1 MNDANFI
8 KQFLDLQGLPIY
20 ETDIP
25 YIQNILYTMKQAQ
38 GSLQAFPHLNLE
50 VPITVVDK

>member
-1 MNDANFI
+1 MNDTSFI
-8 KQFLDLQGLPIY
+8 KQFLDLHGLPIY
-20 ETDIP
+20 ETNIP

-38 GSLQAFPHLNLE
+38 GSPQAFPHLNLE